1 MTPSIH
7 ASWTDAILACA
18 CFLGVWTSAGR
29 NPRRWMAASG
39 FLLVGTAAS
48 VGTFRLGGVTEL
60 ATLHDSLSAWAG
72 LVGIRLLG
80 AGVMASRVTNE
91 VRERVQSRVAVLAV
105 VLTGVVFLADAQVQ
119 EQLRTLVA
127 GGAMVGATLASL
139 RSKDWPGA
147 LGAVGVIVAG
157 LVISGEGLWVGFPRY
172 GWFHLAMAASM
183 VAVGRV
189 TRGD

>member
-29 NPRRWMAASG
+29 NPRRWRAASG
-39 FLLVGTAAS
+39 VRRVATAAT
-48 VGTFRLGGVTEL
+48 GRTLRLGGVTDL
-60 ATLHDSLSAWAG
+60 ATLHDPVPPWAG
-72 LVGIRLLG
+72 LVGIPLLG
-80 AGVMASRVTNE
+80 AGVMASRVTND
-91 VRERVQSRVAVLAV
+91 VRERIQSRVAVLAV
-105 VLTGVVFLADAQVQ
+105 VLTSVVFLADAQVQ
-119 EQLRTLVA
+119 EQLRTLLA

-139 RSKDWPGA
+139 RRKDWPGA

-183 VAVGRV
+183 VAIARV
-189 TRGD
+189 TRAE